1 MNNRP
6 ECIPCCLRRV
16 LSTADRATSDEW
28 LHRKILGEAMQELDR
43 VDDVATPAEVIHAV
57 FRRTTKTLG
66 VPNPFQEEK
75 RRWIEETTSNVDW
88 INAALEAAADRF
100 QAALQLSL
108 AANIL
113 DCEFRQEIVASFSL
127 KSLVA
132 GFQEVPF
139 QPDNVE
145 DFRQAIERAERV
157 LFVHATAGELVFDK
171 LLIETFG
178 KPRERVFST
187 VRESPVLAH
196 ATREDADGVGL
207 EDVANVV
214 DPGIDCLGLP
224 LSACSEEF
232 RAIYEKADVVI
243 AKGQACFETLEG
255 GESRVGG
262 ERKETFFL
270 LRAKCPVVA
279 RQLGVAVGDS
289 VLEAN

>member
-16 LSTADRATSDEW
+16 LNTADRATSDEW

-43 VDDVATPAEVIHAV
+43 VDDMATPAEVIHSV

-66 VPNPFQEEK
+66 VPDPFQDEK
-75 RRWIEETTSNVDW
+75 RRWIEETTSNLEW
-88 INAALEAAADRF
+88 IQEVIDSSDDQFLT
-100 QAALQLSL
+100 ALQLSL
-108 AANIL
+108 AANLL
-113 DCEFRQEIVASFSL
+113 DCEFRHEIVQTFSL
-127 KSLVA
+127 RSLVS

-145 DFRQAIERAERV
+145 DFRQAVDGAEKI
-157 LFVHATAGELVFDK
+157 LFLHATAGELVFDR
-171 LLIETFG
+171 LLIQQFG
-178 KPRERVFST
+178 KPREQVFST
-187 VRESPVLAH
+187 VRESPILAH
-196 ATREDADGVGL
+196 ATSSDADEVGL

-232 RAIYEKADVVI
+232 RAVYEAADVIV
-243 AKGQACFETLEG
+243 AKGQALFETLEG
-255 GESRVGG
+255 DEARGSGG
-262 ERKETFFL
+262 RKETFFL
-270 LRAKCPVVA
+270 LRAKCAVVA

-289 VLEAN
+289 VLEMS